1 MTTASQTP
9 GPMPPERVPAAT
21 PAQAAEVFAAYGQ
34 VLPVPVGSSYVDPVQ
49 AAAGVIAAAM
59 TTGAATAEELAQA
72 EADAG
77 ILFDPRQAQDIATA
91 AADQA
96 HAEDQAELAE
106 RGRQVAEMA
115 GAQRQVQAVGRLIE
129 GRPGWHL
136 LPVAE
141 IAAALEY
148 GTTPHDSS
156 PPMTLTWTGRVQ
168 MADARSARAEAV
180 VECTSSY
187 GGSADL
193 VVTGEQRA
201 ALASL
206 IDSEIREINATCPT
220 PNCGTSDDLDA
231 TNPFLFGWSRLQ
243 IASLGDVPRWYCCDV
258 CVVNALA
265 RAGHEIAAAD
275 RAAAVDPAEQG
286 YDEASYL
293 DVRYGVGASDAHA
306 EQLAAAH
313 AAGVEDERGDVD
325 ELAGGAV

>member
-1 MTTASQTP
+1 MTASSQSP
-9 GPMPPERVPAAT
+9 GPMLPEPVPVAT

-34 VLPVPVGSSYVDPVQ
+34 VLPAPVGSSYVDPVQ

-77 ILFDPRQAQDIATA
+77 LLFHPQLAQDIAA
-91 AADQA
+91 ASAEQA
-96 HAEDQAELAE
+96 HAEDEAEMAE
-106 RGRQVAEMA
+106 RGRQLAKMA
-115 GAQRQVQAVGRLIE
+115 GAQRQIDAVGRLIE
-129 GRPGWHL
+129 GRPGWHHL
-136 LPVAE
+136 SVAE
-141 IAAALEY
+141 IAAAVEY
-148 GTTPHDSS
+148 AKTPHDGS

-168 MADARSARAEAV
+168 MADARSARTEAL

-187 GGSADL
+187 GGRADL

-206 IDSEIREINATCPT
+206 IDSEIRDINATCPT
-220 PNCGTSDDLDA
+220 PGCGTDHDLDA
-231 TNPFLFGWSRLQ
+231 ADLFGWSRLQ
-243 IASLGDVPRWYCCDV
+243 IASLGDGPRWYCCDV

-275 RAAAVDPAEQG
+275 RAAAVDPGEQA

-313 AAGVEDERGDVD
+313 AADVADERGDVD
-325 ELAGGAV
+325 ELAGGAA